1 MGQFLSSRLVRN
13 VFGQPRS
20 RLSMRKAM
28 DEGKII
34 LVNLSKGKIGED
46 NANMIGSLL
55 VTKIQ
60 IDAMARADVAAH
72 LRRPFYLYIDEFQN
86 FATKSFATILSE
98 ARKYKLSLI
107 LANQYTSQ
115 LDIDIKNAIFGN
127 VGTIVA
133 FTLGYDDAAIMTSQ
147 FKELVGTNDLISL
160 PKYTSYTRLMIDGI
174 SSDPFS
180 MKTLPPY
187 ESEGNVEYIE
197 KIRRQS
203 RQRYAMERTQLES
216 LLNARNKKTF
226 SLQEKV
232 AEKSK
237 LEGLGLSEKDAAV
250 LGDFNVQQ
258 NVHRFADFLIN
269 GQQAD
274 AMVMDIEHQNFKY
287 VRYTKPEGL
296 EKEATLQYHIG
307 DEVEIEEGKKLS
319 FALESY
325 QHISQKL
332 GVDPLIIR
340 VGDKNA
346 VRQQLA
352 NMYDILEFA
361 DGSDSPL
368 KFVVNVEKMQPTSLS
383 PATSSASLSNKRS
396 QQQQNAEVAPSAPST
411 N

>member
-1 MGQFLSSRLVRN
+1 
-13 VFGQPRS
+13 
-20 RLSMRKAM
+20 MRKAM